1 MKKNIFVM
9 IGLFTIYSFIFLLFL
24 PIDII
29 EYILEPFFLKLSL
42 YSAISCIIGI
52 LIGATAYFLLQ
63 TGQKILSDNLCIFL
77 QVITSFAI
85 YLFLLIIW

>member
-1 MKKNIFVM
+1 M
-9 IGLFTIYSFIFLLFL
+9 
-24 PIDII
+24 
-29 EYILEPFFLKLSL
+29 EYISKPFFLKISL
-42 YSAISCIIGI
+42 YSTISCIAGS

-63 TGQKILSDNLCIFL
+63 TGQKNLSDNLCIFL